1 MKILVTGGAGFIGS
15 NVADA
20 LIAAGHDVA
29 IVDNLATGSLAN
41 VNSSARFYEADIIDH
56 QRLEEILDAER
67 PDVVSHHAAQV
78 NIRVSVARP
87 LFDTS
92 VNVLGTVSVLEASAL
107 AGVKRFIF
115 VSSGGAVYGEPLVIP
130 TTEDTPA
137 SPISAYGAA
146 KLSGEHYCNVY
157 RAVRGLPFVIL
168 RYANV
173 YGPRQ
178 SPEGEAGVT
187 SIFARLMLQR
197 KPCTIFGDGSKTRD
211 YVHVHDIAQANLL
224 ALDKGEFGVFN
235 IATGRQVSDQQVFDS
250 LAAAAGYTEPANY
263 APFRAGEVSRSA
275 LDCTR
280 AREVLGWAPT
290 INFDEGVASVVD
302 YHRADLGLA

>member
-20 LIAAGHDVA
+20 FLAAGHDVA
-29 IVDNLATGSLAN
+29 IVDNLATGTRAN
-41 VNSSARFYEADIIDH
+41 LNSAARFYEADITDH
-56 QRLEEILDAER
+56 SRMAEIFDAER
-67 PDVVSHHAAQV
+67 PDVVNHHAAQV

-87 LFDTS
+87 LYDTS

-107 AGVKRFIF
+107 ASVKRFIF

-130 TTEDTPA
+130 TTEDIPA

-157 RAVRGLPFVIL
+157 HAVRGLPFVIL

-187 SIFARLMLQR
+187 SIFARLMLQG

-211 YVHVHDIAQANLL
+211 YVHVHDIARANLL
-224 ALDKGEFGVFN
+224 ALEHGDLGVFN
-235 IATGRQVSDQQVFDS
+235 IATGRQVSDQQVFDA
-250 LAAAAGYTEPANY
+250 LAAAAGYSETATY

-290 INFDEGVASVVD
+290 INFEEGVASVVD
-302 YHRADLGLA
+302 FHRADLGLA

>member
-20 LIAAGHDVA
+20 FIAAGHDVA

-41 VNSSARFYEADIIDH
+41 VNSAARFYEADITDH
-56 QRLEEILDAER
+56 DRLVEIFDAER
-67 PDVVSHHAAQV
+67 PDVVNHHAAQV

-92 VNVLGTVSVLEASAL
+92 VNVLGTVSVLDASAL
-107 AGVKRFIF
+107 AGVKRFVF

-130 TTEDTPA
+130 TTEDTLA

-187 SIFARLMLQR
+187 SIFARLMLQG

-224 ALDKGEFGVFN
+224 ALEKGEFGVFN

-250 LAAAAGYTEPANY
+250 LAAAAGYTDPVNY

-280 AREVLGWAPT
+280 AGEVLGWAPT
-290 INFDEGVASVVD
+290 INFEEGVASVVE
-302 YHRADLGLA
+302 YHRADLGL